1 MRVLIRQKLLSFDSN
16 KLNTKKLKN
25 SKITVQF
32 FCLMS
37 IIILLH
43 FLLYNFFLNIFI
55 VSVYYFISMVANP
68 AIVHCL
74 NLIIVSQL
82 NAYEI

>member
-1 MRVLIRQKLLSFDSN
+1 MRVFIRQKLLSFDSN

-68 AIVHCL
+68 AIVHFL

>member
-1 MRVLIRQKLLSFDSN
+1 MRVFIRQKLLSFDSN

-55 VSVYYFISMVANP
+55 VSVYYFISMAANP
-68 AIVHCL
+68 AIVHFL